1 MRVRWTFDLLDRSEA
16 RLGPLAGVQTG
27 TGSITR
33 SASASIK
40 ASAKLSLVDTG
51 QVEDWTQVRIRP
63 VIDVD
68 GRSWP
73 LGVFIPD
80 VPVIEYSDD
89 GRVMDV
95 DLLDKTTILDGDAF
109 GTSYGIAKGANV
121 AAAVRE
127 IIETTGEPATGI
139 EDSGEKLRTA
149 METEPD
155 DSKLAVI
162 NTLLDA
168 ANFFSLYTGGT
179 GRFHADPY
187 LEPGRRPVV
196 VEFVDEDN
204 ARLVG
209 GLYSPGF
216 TVTRDIGSVPNR
228 VRAVSQS
235 DEDEPALV
243 AEARNEDPE
252 SPFSFDR
259 LGYWRTHVDSEVAT
273 TSQASLDAYAAR
285 RLKEL
290 SAPQETVEIEH
301 APYDVTVNDA
311 VTFTSRR
318 HGIDGLWTVQNQEW
332 SAAFGGLVKSKLR
345 KVQA

>member
-16 RLGPLAGVQTG
+16 RLGTLAGVQQ
-27 TGSITR
+27 GSGSVTR
-33 SASASIK
+33 SASASVK
-40 ASAKLSLVDTG
+40 ASASISLVDTG

-73 LGVFIPD
+73 LGVFLPD
-80 VPVIEYSDD
+80 VPEVTHSDD
-89 GRVMDV
+89 GRMMDIS
-95 DLLDKTTILDGDAF
+95 LLDKTTILDGDAF
-109 GTSYGIAKGANV
+109 GESYGIEKGTNV
-121 AAAVRE
+121 ADAVRD

-139 EDSGEKLRTA
+139 EDSSEKLRTA
-149 METEPD
+149 LEAEPD
-155 DSKLAVI
+155 DSKLAVV
-162 NTLLDA
+162 NSLLDA
-168 ANFFSLYTGGT
+168 ANFFSLYTGGN

-187 LEPGRRPVV
+187 LEPNRRSVA

-204 ARLVG
+204 ARLIE
-209 GLYSPGF
+209 GLYRPGF
-216 TVTRDIGSVPNR
+216 TVTRDIGSVPNH

-235 DEDEPALV
+235 DEEEPALV
-243 AEARNEDPE
+243 ADARNEDPD

-259 LGYWRTHVDSEVAT
+259 LGFWRTRVDSDVKT
-273 TSQASLDAYAAR
+273 TSQSSLDAYAAR

-301 APYDVTVNDA
+301 PPYEVTINDA

-318 HGIDGLWTVQNQEW
+318 HGIDGLWTVQNQDW
-332 SAAFGGLVKSKLR
+332 SAAFDGLVKSKLR
-345 KVQA
+345 RVQS